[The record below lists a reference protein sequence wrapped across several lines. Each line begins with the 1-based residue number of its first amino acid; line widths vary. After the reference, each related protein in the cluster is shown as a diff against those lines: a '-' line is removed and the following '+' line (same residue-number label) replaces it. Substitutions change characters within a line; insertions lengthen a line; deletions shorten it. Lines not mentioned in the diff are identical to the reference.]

1 MNLLLP
7 IVLLFLPGIFLYF
20 ASKIMPRK
28 SYQASLNSEYA
39 ALAAMLTLP
48 LSFII
53 IAVFN
58 QIWKASGAAPILFL
72 NDLYAKAITDLSFLT
87 GFITASLIASLLV
100 SFLYT
105 QFFLPRHRI
114 IHE

>member
-7 IVLLFLPGIFLYF
+7 ITLLFLPGIFLYF
-20 ASKIMPRK
+20 GSQIMPK
-28 SYQASLNSEYA
+28 KPYQASLNSEYA

-58 QIWKASGAAPILFL
+58 QSWKASGIAPILFL
-72 NDLYAKAITDLSFLT
+72 NDLYAKAITDLSFLS
-87 GFITASLIASLLV
+87 GFITISLIASLFI

-105 QFFLPRHRI
+105 QFLLPRHRLI
-114 IHE
+114 YE